1 VGFLNWGIF
10 SSSGK
15 FIEDFLRNLICW
27 RKIKTRF
34 GISFKNYIWK
44 TLSIKKKKTKII
56 SFCRPVGLYIL
67 SFRDIYFLMLIS
79 SFSKTLQKTHESSQL
94 QKILTTT
101 LEA

>member
-1 VGFLNWGIF
+1 VELLNWGIC

-15 FIEDFLRNLICW
+15 FIEVFLRNLICW

-44 TLSIKKKKTKII
+44 RLSIKKKTKII

-67 SFRDIYFLMLIS
+67 SLRDIYFLMLIS
-79 SFSKTLQKTHESSQL
+79 SFSKTLQKTHERSQL